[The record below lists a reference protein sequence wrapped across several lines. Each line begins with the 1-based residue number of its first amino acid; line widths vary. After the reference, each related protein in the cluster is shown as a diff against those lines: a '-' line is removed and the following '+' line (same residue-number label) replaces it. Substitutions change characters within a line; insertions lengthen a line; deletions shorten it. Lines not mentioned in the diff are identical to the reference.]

1 MPYYAKRSPCSVV
14 PRPHFISYVDSLT
27 CVRAHDNGVGSSTA
41 IRATIRS
48 SLAQCATCV
57 AKDILSVLGAG
68 GGRHRCTHRNDW
80 RGLNAKL
87 DIGALYGASVF
98 CPCPRGDSAHTKR
111 LFSTLAAG
119 CIPVIISD
127 KMVLPFAEHVDLE
140 SAVLRIPEKAFSS
153 RWRRRHF
160 SLLDFLRNATGATP
174 ERPSTPAVERLQRAG
189 ARAVGALTFGHA
201 CRAPGGQC
209 ESAAPD
215 ALDFILRRTFDALP
229 IDVASPESFR
239 RRFPQHWCN

>member
-1 MPYYAKRSPCSVV
+1 
-14 PRPHFISYVDSLT
+14 
-27 CVRAHDNGVGSSTA
+27 
-41 IRATIRS
+41 
-48 SLAQCATCV
+48 
-57 AKDILSVLGAG
+57 
-68 GGRHRCTHRNDW
+68 
-80 RGLNAKL
+80 
-87 DIGALYGASVF
+87 
-98 CPCPRGDSAHTKR
+98 
-111 LFSTLAAG
+111 
-119 CIPVIISD
+119 
-127 KMVLPFAEHVDLE
+127 MVLPFSDHVDLE

-189 ARAVGALTFGHA
+189 ARVVGALTFVHA

-215 ALDFILRRTFDALP
+215 ALDFLLRSIFDALP

-239 RRFPQHWCN
+239 RAPHRCGNN